1 MSFWGSLF
9 GQPLEKQLVAAKA
22 EVVVCEK
29 ALQSAKDK
37 VSGLEKKL
45 AMQSNVPVVK
55 ANVPVVKVNAPAAVP
70 VQTNVLAPAA
80 PSVQVNATAPAA
92 PSQPMQ
98 PMQPTVGGKRK
109 SRKSKKSRRHSGA
122 SRSRSRTN

>member
-37 VSGLEKKL
+37 VTGLEKKI

-55 ANVPVVKVNAPAAVP
+55 ANVPAAVP
-70 VQTNVLAPAA
+70 VQANVPAVMPVQANVLAPAPAA
-80 PSVQVNATAPAA
+80 PSVQVNAPAA
-92 PSQPMQ
+92 PSQ

-109 SRKSKKSRRHSGA
+109 SRKSKKSRSR
-122 SRSRSRTN
+122 RSRSRTN